1 MALAATP
8 PPRSP
13 SGRSRVDLS
22 RQRLLLAAPA
32 VAIAGTLLAHAGFS
46 QRGQVAFIVLAAAAV
61 LALAALDP
69 DSLRRGSRTPIFLT
83 FLALAALT
91 ALSAAW
97 TIGGAGDALRWGAVV
112 AGYGGMA
119 LSGYAVTRRGGPEQA
134 ALLLAGLAAA
144 TAVVGLIAAGIQ
156 EQPFA
161 ERIGGAW
168 RPGGPFE
175 YPPALGALQLA
186 ALPLACRWMAAEGRR
201 PAAGSGIA
209 VLAAAVV
216 ALVSSRAILALA
228 VLILIAI
235 AVQPR
240 RTVGVQR
247 PLALAMIGFVV
258 TAAMAADAV
267 AGSYA
272 EPYVST
278 PDLPRLLGLS
288 LLVPA
293 GVALWV
299 ALRRCFDRAGRL
311 RAGMGGTALAF
322 VLVPLAAACT
332 GAALTPDTGTGVEP
346 DSGITHGRVEIWG
359 DAVET
364 AIDNPFA
371 GTGALTFLE
380 ASSEFQ
386 DQPAARFAH
395 NLVLEQWVELG
406 YPGLVGSL
414 ALLVIA
420 LGLVVRSRGTPA
432 AWLLGTGAITYM
444 VAMLIDWPWH
454 VPASGA
460 VFAFVLGGLSAGS
473 SIRRPFDRAMRI
485 RKPCRQHRA
494 QHNDHQVAKEQG
506 QQL

>member
-8 PPRSP
+8 PLRWP
-13 SGRSRVDLS
+13 SGRSRADLS

-46 QRGQVAFIVLAAAAV
+46 QRGQVAFVVLAAAAV
-61 LALAALDP
+61 LALAAVDP
-69 DSLRRGSRTPIFLT
+69 ESLRSGSRTPVFLT

-97 TIGGAGDALRWGAVV
+97 TIGDAGDALRWGAVV
-112 AGYGGMA
+112 AGYGGIT

-134 ALLLAGLAAA
+134 ALLLAVLAAA
-144 TAVVGLIAAGIQ
+144 TATIGLIAAGTQ

-186 ALPLACRWMAAEGRR
+186 ALPLAFRWMAAEGRR
-201 PAAGSGIA
+201 RVAGSGVA
-209 VLAAAVV
+209 VLAGAVI

-228 VLILIAI
+228 ALILIAV
-235 AVQPR
+235 ALQPR
-240 RTVGVQR
+240 RTVGVER
-247 PLALAMIGFVV
+247 PLALAMIGFALTVSL
-258 TAAMAADAV
+258 AADAV

-278 PDLPRLLGLS
+278 PDPPRLLGLG

-293 GVALWV
+293 GVVLWV
-299 ALRRCFDRAGRL
+299 ALRRCFDQAGRL
-311 RAGMGGTALAF
+311 RARMRGAALAL
-322 VLVPLAAACT
+322 VLVPLAAAST
-332 GAALTPDTGTGVEP
+332 GAALTPDSGTGVEP

-359 DAVET
+359 DAIET
-364 AIDNPFA
+364 AIDNPFE
-371 GTGALTFLE
+371 GTGALTFLD
-380 ASSEFQ
+380 ASSEIQ

-406 YPGLVGSL
+406 YPGLVASL

-420 LGLVVRSRGTPA
+420 AGLVIRSRGTPA

-454 VPASGA
+454 VPASAA
-460 VFAFVLGGLSAGS
+460 VFAFILGGLSAVIHHLS
-473 SIRRPFDRAMRI
+473 
-485 RKPCRQHRA
+485 H
-494 QHNDHQVAKEQG
+494 
-506 QQL
+506 